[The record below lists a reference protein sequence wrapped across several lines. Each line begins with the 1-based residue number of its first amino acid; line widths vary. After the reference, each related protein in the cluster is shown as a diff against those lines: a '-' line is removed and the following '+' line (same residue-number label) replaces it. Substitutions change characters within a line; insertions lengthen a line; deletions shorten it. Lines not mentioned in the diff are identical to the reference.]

1 MYASRP
7 KLNVDKTELLWA
19 GSRCGSAMLRSTGL
33 FLQLGTKTVAESDV
47 TSPCF
52 QSDTDIAP
60 ESWHSVDIL
69 PTCQVADISTA
80 DHKLSRCI
88 LNCENNTRCSSLGNA
103 LNIYRET
110 AI

>member
-19 GSRCGSAMLRSTGL
+19 GSRYGSA
-33 FLQLGTKTVAESDV
+33 AEEHWSVLSLEPKLWQKV
-47 TSPCF
+47 TWLVHVF

-88 LNCENNTRCSSLGNA
+88 LNCENHTRCSSLGNA